1 MSHLPGTVISML
13 FFDAVTI
20 EYVCC
25 FFEEAEIPLQ
35 KPDIHDNHD
44 IKNRF
49 NFLSMINSIYQLVKD
64 MLHQNL

>member
-1 MSHLPGTVISML
+1 MSHLSLLLFSML
-13 FFDAVTI
+13 FFDAFTI
-20 EYVCC
+20 EYVYC

-35 KPDIHDNHD
+35 KPDIHDNPE